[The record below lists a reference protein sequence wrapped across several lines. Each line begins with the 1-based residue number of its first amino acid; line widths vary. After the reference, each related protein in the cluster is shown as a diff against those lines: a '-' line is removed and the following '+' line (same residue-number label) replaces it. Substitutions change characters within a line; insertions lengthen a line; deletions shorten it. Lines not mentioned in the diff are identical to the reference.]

1 MLTKKG
7 SVAGRSLFF
16 LKMRIVAFVAL
27 VLGSVLGGREV
38 GAKDFPL
45 KRFAEPPHDYWSR
58 EPKDAF
64 ARRSGVVE
72 KALSD
77 FFASPGAVSLADLLG
92 SMGLPASS
100 QLLVYSA
107 TSLQSGLIRPDNPRA
122 LYFSDEVYLGY
133 VPGGRLE
140 VAAIDPEMGPVFYL
154 VEPGRGRVSVS
165 RTNRCMN
172 CHGGR
177 ASEMVPGLVAE
188 SVIPT
193 TTGASLDGFRREI
206 TGHTI
211 PVRDRL
217 GGWYGT
223 GPHAGGT
230 HHGNLLGTAAGGGY
244 TTSRLVPGKSFDWSH
259 YPTGTSDFFVHLV
272 HEHQLGFHNLVTLA
286 LYHAREDRPDK
297 ADVLERLA
305 RRLLDYVLFR
315 EEAALPQS
323 GIFPD
328 PVFLRDFVRNAVRA
342 KDGRSLR
349 DVDLQTRMFRY
360 RCSYMGY
367 TQGFKAL
374 PESFLRIFNRMLE
387 RALSNP
393 SERGFDHIPAA
404 EKKAILEILRDTGVL
419 SVTP

>member
-1 MLTKKG
+1 
-7 SVAGRSLFF
+7 
-16 LKMRIVAFVAL
+16 MRHT
-27 VLGSVLGGREV
+27 LGLWLLGLGLAYGFWAE
-38 GAKDFPL
+38 AKEFPL
-45 KRFAEPPHDYWSR
+45 KRFGEPPHDYWSR
-58 EPKDAF
+58 EPQDAF
-64 ARRSGVVE
+64 AKRSGSVDH
-72 KALSD
+72 ALGE
-77 FFASPGAVSLADLLG
+77 FFARPGAASLSAVLG
-92 SMGLPASS
+92 SLDLPVSS

-154 VEPGRGRVSVS
+154 VEQDRRGVSVS
-165 RTNRCMN
+165 RTSRCMN

-217 GGWYGT
+217 GGWYVT

-230 HHGNLLGTAAGGGY
+230 HHGNLLGLASGGGY

-259 YPTGTSDFFVHLV
+259 YPTGTSDFFAHLV
-272 HEHQLGFHNLVTLA
+272 HEHQLGFHNLVTLVI
-286 LYHAREDRPDK
+286 YHSREDRADK
-297 ADVLERLA
+297 GVVLQRLA

-315 EEAALPQS
+315 EEAALPQT

-349 DVDLQTRMFRY
+349 DVDLQTRMFKY
-360 RCSYMGY
+360 RCSYMIY
-367 TQGFKAL
+367 TQGFRAL
-374 PESFLRIFNRMLE
+374 PESFLLLFKRMLE
-387 RALSNP
+387 SVLSD
-393 SERGFDHIPAA
+393 SSDRSFDHIPSS
-404 EKKAILEILRDTGVL
+404 EKKAILEILRDTGVI
-419 SVTP
+419 SSRS

>member
-1 MLTKKG
+1 MRFISLRLLTFG
-7 SVAGRSLFF
+7 LALFGWS
-16 LKMRIVAFVAL
+16 A
-27 VLGSVLGGREV
+27 
-38 GAKDFPL
+38 GAKDFPQ
-45 KRFAEPPHDYWSR
+45 KRFGETPHDYWSR
-58 EPKDAF
+58 EPRDAF
-64 ARRSGVVE
+64 AQRSVAVDA
-72 KALSD
+72 ALND
-77 FFASPGAVSLADLLG
+77 FFANPGPATLTSILRGMELAV
-92 SMGLPASS
+92 SS

-140 VAAIDPEMGPVFYL
+140 VAAIDPVMGPVFYL
-154 VEPGRGRVSVS
+154 VEPGRERASVS

-217 GGWYGT
+217 GGWYVT
-223 GPHAGGT
+223 GPHAAGT
-230 HHGNLLGTAAGGGY
+230 HHGNLLGVASGGGY
-244 TTSRLVPGKSFDWSH
+244 TTSRLVPGKSFDWRH
-259 YPTGTSDFFVHLV
+259 YPTGTSDFFAHLV

-286 LYHAREDRPDK
+286 LYHSREEGTEK
-297 ADVLERLA
+297 TQVVERVA
-305 RRLLDYVLFR
+305 VRLLDYVLFR

-328 PVFLRDFVRNAVRA
+328 PVFLRDFVRSAVRS

-349 DVDLQTRMFRY
+349 DVDLQTRMFKY
-360 RCSYMGY
+360 RCSYMVY
-367 TQGFKAL
+367 TKGFKAL
-374 PESFLRIFNRMLE
+374 PESFRVVFNRMLV
-387 RALSNP
+387 RALSD
-393 SERGFDHIPAA
+393 SSDRRFDYLPAA
-404 EKKAILEILRDTGVL
+404 EKKAILEILRETGVL
-419 SVTP
+419 PSEL

>member
-1 MLTKKG
+1 M
-7 SVAGRSLFF
+7 
-16 LKMRIVAFVAL
+16 AFDDRCV
-27 VLGSVLGGREV
+27 S
-38 GAKDFPL
+38 AKDFPL
-45 KRFAEPPHDYWSR
+45 KRLGEPPHDYWSR
-58 EPKDAF
+58 EPQDAF
-64 ARRSGVVE
+64 GKRSKDVDV
-72 KALSD
+72 ALGD
-77 FFASPGAVSLADLLG
+77 FFANPGPASLVSILNSL
-92 SMGLPASS
+92 SLPVSS

-122 LYFSDEVYLGY
+122 LYFNDEVYLGY

-140 VAAIDPEMGPVFYL
+140 VAAIDSEMGPVFYL
-154 VEPGRGRVSVS
+154 VEPGQRKPSIS

-188 SVIPT
+188 SVIAT

-217 GGWYGT
+217 GGWYVT
-223 GPHAGGT
+223 GPHASGT
-230 HHGNLLGTAAGGGY
+230 HHGNLLGAASGGGY

-259 YPTGTSDFFVHLV
+259 YPTGTSDFFAHLV

-297 ADVLERLA
+297 DAVLDGLA
-305 RRLLDYVLFR
+305 RRLVDYVLFR

-328 PVFLRDFVRNAVRA
+328 PVFLRDFVRKAVRSS
-342 KDGRSLR
+342 DGRSLR
-349 DVDLQTRMFRY
+349 DVELQTRMFKF
-360 RCSYMGY
+360 RCSYMLH
-367 TQGFKAL
+367 TKGFKTL
-374 PESFLRIFNRMLE
+374 PAIFLVRFKRMLE
-387 RALSNP
+387 SALS
-393 SERGFDHIPAA
+393 EGADRRFDYLPGA
-404 EKKAILEILRDTGVL
+404 EKRAILEILRDTGVL
-419 SVTP
+419 SAGP